1 MFPVEAFRDSLVKAI
16 TLFDRHKIRFHL
28 TGGITTIVYGEPR
41 MTQDI
46 DVVICNEAIS
56 NCLDSFVASLD
67 ESDFMFDVESVR
79 HAVDNRGMF
88 QLFDNTEALKL
99 DIYPRELVAGELG
112 RSEQVEVFEGMF
124 IPVAS
129 RVDAVVSKLVWISKG
144 SHKSRRDLRQL
155 VRTATDSDRKLIR
168 EFSKRLDLVSLLEQV
183 LEESDE
189 LLD

>member
-1 MFPVEAFRDSLVKAI
+1 
-16 TLFDRHKIRFHL
+16 
-28 TGGITTIVYGEPR
+28 

-46 DVVICNEAIS
+46 DVVICNETIS
-56 NCLDSFVASLD
+56 SCLDSFVASLV
-67 ESDFMFDVESVR
+67 ESDFMFDADSVR
-79 HAVDNRGMF
+79 HAVDSRGMF

-99 DIYPRELVAGELG
+99 DIYPRELVAGELD
-112 RSEQVEVFEGMF
+112 RSEQVEVFEGVF

-129 RVDAVVSKLVWISKG
+129 RVDAAVSKLVWISKG

-155 VRTATDSDRKLIR
+155 VRTATDSDRALIR
-168 EFSKRLDLVSLLEQV
+168 DFSKRLDLLPLLEQV